1 MEADERAPV
10 TDIPNHHPSAGYRLT
25 DRYHRT
31 QGTAFLTGIQALA
44 RIPIEQL
51 RRDRAA
57 GLNTAAFLSGYP
69 GSPLGGFDLEVA
81 RAIRL
86 VPDLPIVHQP
96 AVNEELGATSVMG
109 SQLAAGRP
117 DATRDGVVGFWYGKA
132 PGLDRAGDALRHG
145 VFAGASPLGGAVVL
159 VGDDP
164 ASKSSTMPS
173 SSDASLVDLHMP
185 ILYPGSMAE
194 CIELGLHAVAMSRAS
209 GLWSAMKIVTPVA
222 DGSGTVDFPVLDAD
236 PVMPTVEID
245 GRVWSCHPSAEFLGP
260 RMLEV
265 EREFREVRIPLAQRY
280 GVENR
285 LNRISIDPADAWIG
299 LVATGFTYHEML
311 DALRRLGLDGEQAI
325 ADAGVRVL
333 QLRMPVPFDGE
344 LVRTFARG
352 LDEIVVVEEKNPTL
366 EWFIKDALY
375 GRGHHPT
382 VIGKTHENGKALMR
396 SWGRLD
402 ADAMM
407 PGLRARLAARVADRL
422 APEPEPDRD
431 RVLIPL
437 AVNRTPFFCSGCP
450 HNWGTKAPDG
460 AVVGAG
466 TGCHGMTLLM
476 DEDRVG
482 ETIGIT
488 AMGNEGAQWIGMA
501 PFVET
506 DHIFQNYGD
515 GTFFHSGQLALQY
528 CIGAGMNIT
537 FKILY
542 NGTVAMTGG
551 QDSTAP
557 VAVPELATVL
567 LAHGVS
573 KVAVTAEDT
582 DRYDDV
588 GLPAGV
594 RVHDRHDIIEVQRD
608 LAAIPGVTVL
618 IHDQFCAAELRRAR
632 KRGRL
637 TMPTTRVV
645 INHRI
650 CEGCGDCGDVSNCLS
665 VQPVETPLGRKTAI
679 DQASC
684 NFDYSCIEGDCPAF
698 MTVDIGTGADG
709 AVAVVPDPPATAAAD
724 PVIGTDSDLV
734 RLRLAGIGGT
744 GVVTVAQ
751 ILSTAA
757 MFDGWQVRGLDQ
769 TGLSQKAGPVISDV
783 ILARHDHGSSN
794 VVGDGEADLIVGFDG
809 MVAASAASIGAADP
823 ARTVVIASTTRT
835 PTGHM
840 ISHTATPYPDEA
852 IALRFASTTRTDAN
866 RFLDAAWLAE
876 TLAGSAAQANV
887 LMLGVA
893 VQTGDIPV
901 SVASIEQAIDLNGV
915 AVDANLAA
923 FDWGR
928 RWAHD
933 PETVEAI
940 AHRSQP
946 TPPHLVVTVPDL
958 PRRLADRLD
967 RLDVTSGM
975 RDLLELLTADLVG
988 YQDERYAGRFLDA
1001 VDEAARHERQVDG
1014 APGDLTDTVARSLHK
1029 LMAYKDEYEVARL
1042 LLLPEAADAARS
1054 VGGEDADVRWQLHPP
1069 MVKALGLDTKIA
1081 IGTWASP
1088 VFAALRRGKRL
1099 RGTRFD
1105 PFGRTEMRRTEAA
1118 LPGQFLDAM
1127 ALVYADLDVERLPA
1141 AVEIAGL
1148 PDMVRGYEELKLRRI
1163 AEYRSRL
1170 DDALRHYRET

>member
-1 MEADERAPV
+1 M

-25 DRYHRT
+25 DRYRRSD
-31 QGTAFLTGIQALA
+31 GSVLLTGIQALA

-51 RRDRAA
+51 RRDRAK
-57 GLNTAAFLSGYP
+57 GLDTAAFLSGYP
-69 GSPLGGFDLEVA
+69 GSPLGGFDLEIA
-81 RAIRL
+81 RAIAI

-185 ILYPGSMAE
+185 ILYPGTMSE
-194 CIELGLHAVAMSRAS
+194 CVELGLHAVAMSRAS

-222 DGSGTVDFPVLDAD
+222 DGSGTVELPVLDAD
-236 PVMPTVEID
+236 PVMPTIEIN
-245 GRVWSCHPSAEFLGP
+245 GKRWACTPSAEFLGP
-260 RMLEV
+260 RMLDI

-280 GVENR
+280 GAENR
-285 LNRISIDPADAWIG
+285 LNRVSVDPSDAWIG
-299 LVATGFTYHEML
+299 LVATGFTYYEML
-311 DALRRLGLDGEQAI
+311 DALRRLGLDGAQAI
-325 ADAGVRVL
+325 ADAGIRVL
-333 QLRMPVPFDGE
+333 QLRMPVPFDAE

-352 LDEIVVVEEKNPTL
+352 LHEIVVVEEKNPTL
-366 EWFIKDALY
+366 EWLIKDALY
-375 GRGHHPT
+375 GRGHHPNVVGKFHEDGT
-382 VIGKTHENGKALMR
+382 VLMR

-407 PGLRARLAARVADRL
+407 PGLRSRLAVRVGDRL
-422 APEPEPDRD
+422 APEPSPDRE
-431 RVLIPL
+431 RTLIPL
-437 AVNRTPFFCSGCP
+437 TVNRTPFFCSGCP
-450 HNWGTKAPDG
+450 HNWGTKAPEG

-515 GTFFHSGQLALQY
+515 GTFFHSAQLALQY

-557 VAVPELATVL
+557 IAVPELVTIL

-573 KVAVTAEDT
+573 KVAITAEDT
-582 DRYDDV
+582 HRYDDV
-588 GLPAGV
+588 RLPDGV
-594 RVHDRHDIIEVQRD
+594 VVHDRSDIIAVQVD
-608 LAAIPGVTVL
+608 LASVPGVTVL
-618 IHDQFCAAELRRAR
+618 IHDQFCAAELRRDR

-637 TMPTTRVV
+637 TMPTKRVV

-665 VQPVETPLGRKTAI
+665 VQPIDTPLGRKTSI

-684 NFDYSCIEGDCPAF
+684 NFDYSCVKGDCPAF
-698 MTVDIGTGADG
+698 MTVDLDPEAAAEAPGATARPDG
-709 AVAVVPDPPATAAAD
+709 VVPDPSFDTT
-724 PVIGTDSDLV
+724 IDLV
-734 RLRLAGIGGT
+734 NLRLAGIGGT

-783 ILARHDHGSSN
+783 ILGRHAHGSSN
-794 VVGDGEADLIVGFDG
+794 VVGDGQADLIIAFDELVG
-809 MVAASAASIGAADP
+809 ASAGSISAADP
-823 ARTVVIASTTRT
+823 DRTVVIASSTHT
-835 PTGHM
+835 PTGRM
-840 ISHTATPYPDEA
+840 ISHPEIAYPDDA
-852 IALRFASTTRTDAN
+852 IAGRFASTTRADAN
-866 RFLDAAWLAE
+866 RFVDAASLA
-876 TLAGSAAQANV
+876 TVLTGSSAQANV
-887 LMLGVA
+887 FLLGVA
-893 VQTGDIPV
+893 VQAGHVPV
-901 SVASIEQAIDLNGV
+901 SVGSIERAIDLNGV
-915 AVDANLAA
+915 AIDANLAA

-933 PETVEAI
+933 PVTVERLA
-940 AHRSQP
+940 AAARP
-946 TPPHLVVTVPDL
+946 TPAHPMVTVPDL
-958 PRRLADRLD
+958 PRRLADRID
-967 RLDVTSGM
+967 RHEFDVEL
-975 RDLLELLTADLVG
+975 RDVIELLSADLVG
-988 YQDERYAGRFLDA
+988 YQDVEYAGRFLDA
-1001 VDEAARHERQVDG
+1001 VDEAAHHERRVAG
-1014 APGDLTDTVARSLHK
+1014 ASGALTEAVARNLHK

-1042 LLLPEAADAARS
+1042 LLLPEADAGARA
-1054 VGGEDADVRWQLHPP
+1054 VGGAKAPVRWHLHPP
-1069 MVKALGLDTKIA
+1069 MLKAFGMDSKIA
-1081 IGTWASP
+1081 FGRWSTPA
-1088 VFAALRRGKRL
+1088 FATLRHGKRL
-1099 RGTRFD
+1099 RGTRAD
-1105 PFGRTEMRRTEAA
+1105 PFGRTTMRRTEAS
-1118 LPGQFLDAM
+1118 LPREFLEAM
-1127 ALVYADLDVERLPA
+1127 AQVYAGLDVERMSA
-1141 AVEIAGL
+1141 ALDIARL
-1148 PDMVRGYEELKLRRI
+1148 PDLIRGYEELKLRRV
-1163 AEYRSRL
+1163 AEFRAELTRL
-1170 DDALRHYRET
+1170 LARYPSV

>member
-1 MEADERAPV
+1 MSERQAV
-10 TDIPNHHPSAGYRLT
+10 TDIPNHHPSAGYQLT

-31 QGTAFLTGIQALA
+31 EGTVFLTGIQALA

-57 GLNTAAFLSGYP
+57 GLDTAAFLSGYP
-69 GSPLGGFDLEVA
+69 GSPLGGFDLELA
-81 RAIRL
+81 RAIAI
-86 VPDLPIVHQP
+86 VPELPIVHQP

-185 ILYPGSMAE
+185 ILYPGTMAE
-194 CIELGLHAVAMSRAS
+194 CVELGLHAVAMSRAS

-222 DGSGTVDFPVLDAD
+222 DGSGTVEFPVLDVD
-236 PVMPTVEID
+236 PVMPTVDID
-245 GRVWSCHPSAEFLGP
+245 GKRWACTPSAEFLGP
-260 RMLEV
+260 RMLDI
-265 EREFREVRIPLAQRY
+265 EREFREIRIPLAQRY
-280 GVENR
+280 GAENR
-285 LNRISIDPADAWIG
+285 LNRISVDPADAWIG
-299 LVATGFTYHEML
+299 LVATGFTYYEML

-344 LVRTFARG
+344 LVRSFARG

-366 EWFIKDALY
+366 EWLIKDALY
-375 GRGHHPT
+375 GRGHHPN
-382 VIGKTHENGKALMR
+382 VVGKTHEDGSVLMR

-402 ADAMM
+402 ADAIL
-407 PGLRARLAARVADRL
+407 PGLRSRLGARVADRL
-422 APEPEPDRD
+422 TPEPIPDRE
-431 RVLIPL
+431 RTLIPL
-437 AVNRTPFFCSGCP
+437 GVNRTPFFCSGCP
-450 HNWGTKAPDG
+450 HNWGTKAPEG

-557 VAVPELATVL
+557 IAVPELVTIL
-567 LAHGVS
+567 LAHGVR
-573 KVAVTAEDT
+573 KVAITAEDT
-582 DRYDDV
+582 GRYKDV
-588 GLPAGV
+588 QLPSGV
-594 RVHDRHDIIEVQRD
+594 RVHDRRDIVGVQQD
-608 LAAIPGVTVL
+608 LAATPGVTVL
-618 IHDQFCAAELRRAR
+618 IHDQFCAAELRRDR

-637 TMPTTRVV
+637 TMPSTRVV

-684 NFDYSCIEGDCPAF
+684 NFDYSCVEGDCPAF
-698 MTVDIGTGADG
+698 MTVEVPTGDVSGRGSADRPES
-709 AVAVVPDPPATAAAD
+709 VVPDPVFDVDA
-724 PVIGTDSDLV
+724 DLV

-751 ILSTAA
+751 LLSTAA

-783 ILARHDHGSSN
+783 ILSRHAHGSSN
-794 VVGDGEADLIVGFDG
+794 VVGDGEADLVLGFDE
-809 MVAASAASIGAADP
+809 MVAVGPGAIDAADP
-823 ARTVVIASTTRT
+823 TRTVVIASTTRT
-835 PTGHM
+835 PTGRM
-840 ISHTATPYPDEA
+840 ISHPDIAYPDDA
-852 IALRFASTTRTDAN
+852 IDQRFASTTRPDAN
-866 RFLDAAWLAE
+866 RFVDASSLAE
-876 TLAGSAAQANV
+876 ALVGSTSQANV
-887 LMLGVA
+887 LLLGVA
-893 VQTGDIPV
+893 VQSGHVPV
-901 SVASIEQAIDLNGV
+901 SVDSIERAIDLNGV

-933 PETVEAI
+933 AETIEAI
-940 AHRSQP
+940 AARSRP
-946 TPPHLVVTVPDL
+946 VPSHLVVTVPEL
-958 PRRLADRLD
+958 PRRLAARIARHDVDVDREL
-967 RLDVTSGM
+967 RDV
-975 RDLLELLTADLVG
+975 LELLTADLVG
-988 YQDERYAGRFLDA
+988 YQDAAYAGRFLDA
-1001 VDEAARHERQVDG
+1001 VDEAARHEQRVAGTTG
-1014 APGDLTDTVARSLHK
+1014 ALTEAVARNLHK
-1029 LMAYKDEYEVARL
+1029 
-1042 LLLPEAADAARS
+1042 
-1054 VGGEDADVRWQLHPP
+1054 
-1069 MVKALGLDTKIA
+1069 
-1081 IGTWASP
+1081 
-1088 VFAALRRGKRL
+1088 
-1099 RGTRFD
+1099 
-1105 PFGRTEMRRTEAA
+1105 
-1118 LPGQFLDAM
+1118 
-1127 ALVYADLDVERLPA
+1127 
-1141 AVEIAGL
+1141 
-1148 PDMVRGYEELKLRRI
+1148 
-1163 AEYRSRL
+1163 
-1170 DDALRHYRET
+1170 